1 MSALSLE
8 DIAELLLRRAR
19 EHGATAA
26 DIVVAEGDSLSVGV
40 RLGEV
45 EKVKRSRAKHLGLR
59 IFVGE
64 RSAITSTAD
73 FSPTSLEELAAESVA
88 LARVTAPDPDSGLP
102 AQAELATS
110 IPDLGLNDPAIAEIT
125 AEQALDWCRAGE
137 AAALQ
142 ADARITNSE
151 GAEFGSGTNRV
162 LYAASNGFLGTYPS
176 SHCGL
181 SVVPVAVQDGAM
193 ERDYWYSSG
202 RYLSKLE
209 SAESIGRIAAQ
220 RAVRRLGARK
230 MPTCEVPVVFDPDM
244 AASLIGHLAGAVS
257 GNALY
262 RGTSF
267 LIGKLGETLAPD
279 FVTLVDDGTIPAGL
293 ASKPFD
299 GEGIATRRTAVIEG
313 GVLTSY
319 LFDTYSAR
327 KLAGRSTGNAA
338 RSVADSPSVSP
349 TNFHLQPGKY
359 SPEEIL
365 RSVKSG
371 FYVTELL
378 GFGVNQVTGD
388 YSRGASGLWIENGEL
403 THPVAEVTIAG
414 NLLQMFRDIEMVGS
428 DLVPRHAV
436 SAPTL
441 KIARLT
447 VAGA

>member
-26 DIVVAEGDSLSVGV
+26 DVVVAEGDSLSVGV

-59 IFVGE
+59 VFVGQ

-73 FSPTSLEELAAESVA
+73 FSPASLEELAADSVA

-102 AQAELATS
+102 AEADLARV
-110 IPDLGLNDPAIAEIT
+110 IPDLGLNDPAVAEVT

-151 GAEFGSGTNRV
+151 GAEFGSGSNRV
-162 LYAASNGFLGTYPS
+162 LYAASNGFLGSYPT

-202 RYLSKLE
+202 RHLARLE
-209 SAESIGRIAAQ
+209 SAESIGRTAAQ

-244 AASLIGHLAGAVS
+244 AASLVGHLAGAVS

-262 RGTSF
+262 KGTSF
-267 LIGKLGETLAPD
+267 LIGKLGEPLAPD
-279 FVTLVDDGTIPAGL
+279 FVTIVDDGTIPAGL

-313 GVLTSY
+313 GVLKSY

-327 KLAGRSTGNAA
+327 KLAARTTGNAA

-349 TNFHLQPGKY
+349 TNFHLLPGKS

-371 FYVTELL
+371 LYVTELL

-403 THPVAEVTIAG
+403 AHPVSEVTIAG
-414 NLLQMFRDIEMVGS
+414 NLLRMFRDIEMVGN
-428 DLVPRHAV
+428 DLVPRHTV
-436 SAPTL
+436 CAPTL